1 MANVEITISK
11 LDARNILQVGQE
23 QIEIS
28 DYNIKSSA
36 DGSTELSITIKGT
49 APIFSLSASMTTVS
63 LLERLKA
70 SFEEQ
75 LRHPVG

>member
-11 LDARNILQVGQE
+11 LDDRNFLQVGQE
-23 QIEIS
+23 KIEIS

-49 APIFSLSASMTTVS
+49 TPIFSLSASMTTVS

-70 SFEEQ
+70 SFEEH
-75 LRHPVG
+75 LRHLAD